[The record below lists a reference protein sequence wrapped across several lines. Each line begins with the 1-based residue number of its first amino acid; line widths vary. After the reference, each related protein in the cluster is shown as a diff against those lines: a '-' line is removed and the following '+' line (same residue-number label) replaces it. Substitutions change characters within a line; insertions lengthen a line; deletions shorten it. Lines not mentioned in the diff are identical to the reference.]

1 MTYKPGD
8 RVYRMQ
14 EFMPTGALVVDFLN
28 LPDGEQLYLQYDE
41 GGNGWWPADAVTT
54 DIPE

>member
-8 RVYRMQ
+8 RVYRIQ
-14 EFMPTGALVVDFLN
+14 EFLPTGALVVDSL
-28 LPDGEQLYLQYDE
+28 DIAGAEQLYLSYDE